1 MTDTEKEVKYVLDI
15 QHLGFSYSTMKGE
28 YKVFED
34 VNLKIKDD
42 EFFCIIGPSGCGKS
56 TLLNNVAGFEKPTS
70 GKIIYRDKEI
80 DGVSYKRAVVFQED
94 AVFPWLTVYQN
105 IEYGLKIRN
114 VDQKVRKD
122 KVSNLISLVGLD
134 GFENSFPKE
143 LSGGMKK
150 RVDLARA
157 LSNDPDI
164 LLMDE
169 PFGSLDAM
177 TKEIL
182 QLEVTKLWEENKMT
196 VIFITHDLEEALF
209 LGDRVAVMQNIK
221 TGIPFKFFDVPF
233 DRPREISLKENPDFQ
248 KMRNSL
254 IQEFKLL
261 QTKI

>member
-1 MTDTEKEVKYVLDI
+1 MTELDNEVKNVLDI
-15 QHLGFSYSTMKGE
+15 QHLGFSYPTAKGE

-34 VNLKIKDD
+34 VNLQIGNE
-42 EFFCIIGPSGCGKS
+42 EFFCIVGPSGCGKS
-56 TLLNNVAGFEKPTS
+56 TLLNNVAGFEKPTT
-70 GKIIYRDKEI
+70 GKIVYRGKEI
-80 DGVSYKRAVVFQED
+80 DGVSNKRAVVFQED
-94 AVFPWLTVYQN
+94 AVFPWLTVWQN

-114 VDQKVRKD
+114 MELTERKA
-122 KVSNLISLVGLD
+122 KVSELVNLVGLG
-134 GFENSFPKE
+134 GFENYYPKE

-169 PFGSLDAM
+169 PLGSLDAM

-182 QLEVTKLWEENKMT
+182 QLEITKLWEKNKMT

-221 TGIPFKFFDVPF
+221 TGIPFKFFNVPF

-248 KMRNSL
+248 KMRNKL
-254 IQEFKLL
+254 IKEFKLL
-261 QTKI
+261 QT

>member
-1 MTDTEKEVKYVLDI
+1 MTKSDSEIKNVLDI
-15 QHLGFSYSTMKGE
+15 QHLGFSYPTNKGE

-34 VNLKIKDD
+34 VNLQIGDE
-42 EFFCIIGPSGCGKS
+42 EFFCIVGPSGCGKS

-70 GKIIYRDKEI
+70 GKIFYRGNEI

-94 AVFPWLTVYQN
+94 AVFPWLTVWQN

-114 VDQKVRKD
+114 MEVTERKN
-122 KVSNLISLVGLD
+122 KVSELVNLVGLG
-134 GFENSFPKE
+134 GFENYFPKE

-169 PFGSLDAM
+169 PLGSLDAM

-182 QLEVTKLWEENKMT
+182 QLEITKLWEKNKMT

-221 TGIPFKFFDVPF
+221 TGIPFKFFNVPF

-248 KMRNSL
+248 KMRNKL
-254 IQEFKLL
+254 IKEFKLL
-261 QTKI
+261 QT